1 MRTFLYFD
9 CIFKY
14 FRYFS
19 LTVHFHLSFLQLPP
33 VPSPNVAVCLSLF
46 VLSVSRVAM
55 CCLVDSPSQ
64 ELEAGDAPSRP
75 QTAAVIDRI
84 EVG

>member
-1 MRTFLYFD
+1 M
-9 CIFKY
+9 
-14 FRYFS
+14 YFS
-19 LTVHFHLSFLQLPP
+19 LLFTFHLSFLQLPP
-33 VPSPNVAVCLSLF
+33 VPSPTCGSLFVPVCPCLSLGF
-46 VLSVSRVAM
+46 LVLPCVAM